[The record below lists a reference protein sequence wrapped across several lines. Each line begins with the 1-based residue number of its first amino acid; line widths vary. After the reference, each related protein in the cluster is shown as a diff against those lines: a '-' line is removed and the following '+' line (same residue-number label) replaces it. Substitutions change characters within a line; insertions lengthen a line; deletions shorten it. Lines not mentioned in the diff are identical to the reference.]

1 MLARTAASLAVCV
14 VGTLGFASAAQA
26 ATAAL
31 VEFAIGNP
39 SAIDAAGSSRALAKG
54 AAVQAGDTIDTGTG
68 RVQLRFSD
76 GAYVSLQPGSQFRID
91 EYNYNG
97 KNDET
102 ERGFFSLIK
111 GGLRTITGLVG
122 RTNRRNYQVHV
133 PVATIGIRG
142 TEYTLLFDGK
152 ALGSVGEGEIA
163 VCNSGGCLNVGS
175 GQAYVV
181 ADANTRPEL
190 TSAQSFL
197 APPPP
202 PSTVGRHSGEQPGN
216 GADPNSD
223 FASVFISGDNVTANG
238 LPASL
243 PGLTAAIDTNQ
254 PLFGDQI
261 GNSGP
266 PVTNQDVALLLTTQ
280 NFPAD
285 YQRAERNTFGGN
297 TTANV
302 QGGRL
307 ISWEDS
313 VVVTDT
319 PTSTIGTAAIAD
331 RGNVGQIAWGRF
343 NGGTLGNGS
352 APGSTPG
359 SFAGKVLTGT
369 DSLHYV
375 VAKPTPVDNLPFNV
389 TTGTATLNFNTP
401 VGATTPTTSGTPT
414 GINGTAQLLAATLVA
429 SFTPGQAQVTAHVSL
444 QGSDAKQA
452 NFTGLT
458 TVINSNL
465 FGGGGSATG
474 SACPSG
480 CDGDFSGVFAGP
492 QAQYA
497 GFTYSVRRA
506 TFGDVRGAVVVRKN
520 P

>member
-1 MLARTAASLAVCV
+1 MLVRTAASLAVCV

-122 RTNRRNYQVHV
+122 RSNRRNYQVRV

-181 ADANTRPEL
+181 ADANTKPEI

-197 APPPP
+197 PPPPP
-202 PSTVGRHSGEQPGN
+202 PSTIGRHSADQPGN
-216 GADPNSD
+216 PADPNGD
-223 FASVFISGDNVTANG
+223 FSGVLISGNNVTEEG
-238 LPASL
+238 LPAALLPSL
-243 PGLTAAIDTNQ
+243 PVTTIDNTHQ
-254 PLFGDQI
+254 LLFGDQI
-261 GNSGP
+261 TSGS
-266 PVTNQDVALLLTTQ
+266 PVTMQDVVLALGIQ
-280 NFPAD
+280 SFPAVSSI
-285 YQRAERNTFGGN
+285 EEGTFARR
-297 TTANV
+297 TSADV
-302 QGGRL
+302 QNGRL
-307 ISWEDS
+307 ESWVDIG
-313 VVVTDT
+313 
-319 PTSTIGTAAIAD
+319 PNNGTSTRGTATVASD
-331 RGNVGQIAWGRF
+331 WGNVGSIAWGRLTS
-343 NGGTLGNGS
+343 GTLADGS
-352 APGSTPG
+352 PSGRSPGD
-359 SFAGKVLTGT
+359 FAGTVLTAT
-369 DSLHYV
+369 DNLHYV
-375 VAKPTPVDNLPFNV
+375 VGKLPPPSAL
-389 TTGTATLNFNTP
+389 TGTHAFTTLI
-401 VGATTPTTSGTPT
+401 GATTPTGPTATSQLVTTGPDRPSLSVDFTTGAVRAQVSVVGPANARVTFNGSTIFDGFRFAASGTARGT
-414 GINGTAQLLAATLVA
+414 GCTA
-429 SFTPGQAQVTAHVSL
+429 SCG
-444 QGSDAKQA
+444 
-452 NFTGLT
+452 
-458 TVINSNL
+458 
-465 FGGGGSATG
+465 
-474 SACPSG
+474 
-480 CDGDFSGVFAGP
+480 GDFAGTFAGA

-497 GFTYSVRRA
+497 GFTYSIQGT
-506 TFGDVRGAVVVRKN
+506 TFGSAQGAVVLGKN